1 MKADPAKAKAVAA
14 RPLGEDDGEALAPI
28 DQAYA
33 LLYDLE
39 PALTRSSLA
48 FFLRTG
54 HSFAAFRGGEAQG
67 FALAQAV
74 WNGTRPTV
82 HLGRLAVLDLAEED
96 RAAVLG
102 ALVAAVTKSA
112 YDAAVYDLVT
122 SVPPGDE
129 GAVRA
134 LLEAGYGELPL
145 RLYGRVLGS
154 RGQAVGKGI
163 GGEGAVGE
171 RAAGEEEAERR

>member
-1 MKADPAKAKAVAA
+1 MAGLVTAGLVGA

-33 LLYDLE
+33 LRYELE

-48 FFLRTG
+48 FFLRAG
-54 HSFAAFRGGEAQG
+54 HAFAAYLGGEARG

-82 HLGRLAVLDLAEED
+82 YLSRLAAMDSAGD
-96 RAAVLG
+96 APTAVLK
-102 ALVAAVTKSA
+102 ALVEAVTKSA
-112 YDAAVYDLVT
+112 YDAAVYDLIAT
-122 SVPPGDE
+122 VPESDE
-129 GAVRA
+129 KAAQVLR
-134 LLEAGYGELPL
+134 EAGYGETSL

-154 RGQAVGKGI
+154 RG
-163 GGEGAVGE
+163 
-171 RAAGEEEAERR
+171 